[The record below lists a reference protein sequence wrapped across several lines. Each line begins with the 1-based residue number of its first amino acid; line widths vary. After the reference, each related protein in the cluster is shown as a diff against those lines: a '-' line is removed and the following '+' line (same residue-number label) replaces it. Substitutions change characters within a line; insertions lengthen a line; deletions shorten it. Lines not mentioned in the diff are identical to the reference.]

1 MNCLAFDVGGTN
13 VKYGLID
20 KDLNILMSNSIF
32 TPKNEES
39 FIAEISK
46 IINENIQE
54 LKSVSI
60 AMPGFIDQSNSI
72 YKYGT
77 NIKFSIDFK
86 KLSHFK
92 DFSFHLDN
100 DGNVAAYSEY
110 FLNYKDH
117 YKNLIMLTFGTG
129 IGGGI
134 VANKQLLRGSG
145 SAGEIG
151 HIATSANRKEICN
164 CGKTG
169 CFEATTSAFK
179 WTEAVNALSI
189 KHPESSLSE
198 EFQQYPYG
206 SLIFNK
212 KIQLNDDE
220 IKVRSKIISD
230 ISSGLVSLFEI
241 FDNEIFVLGGTMSN
255 EPFDLVDL
263 IEEHIK
269 NKFDFPAR
277 NFPIIKISK
286 NKQNAGIIGAAAIA
300 LSESK

>member
-20 KDLNILMSNSIF
+20 KDLNISLVIQSLLQKM
-32 TPKNEES
+32 KKD
-39 FIAEISK
+39 FIGEISK
-46 IINENIQE
+46 VINENIQE
-54 LKSVSI
+54 LSSVSI

-110 FLNYKDH
+110 FLNYKDQ

-151 HIATSANRKEICN
+151 HIATSANRNEVCN

-179 WTEAVNALSI
+179 WTEAISELSL
-189 KHPESSLSE
+189 KYPDSSLSE

-241 FDNEIFVLGGTMSN
+241 FDNEIFVLAELCPMN
-255 EPFDLVDL
+255 LL
-263 IEEHIK
+263 I
-269 NKFDFPAR
+269 
-277 NFPIIKISK
+277 
-286 NKQNAGIIGAAAIA
+286 
-300 LSESK
+300 